1 VALQMKKLGFV
12 RVHPLLGGLQGWLAL
27 DLPVESR
34 EVVDA

>member
-12 RVHPLLGGLQGWLAL
+12 RVHPLLGGLQAWLEL

-34 EVVDA
+34 DVVEA

>member
-12 RVHPLLGGLQGWLAL
+12 RVHLLMGGLQGWLDL

-34 EVVDA
+34 DVVEA